1 MKPTKKQIDV
11 FRDNQSHRY
20 FGKSYKDLNEVEKE
34 NIDLRMDFLRL
45 GYKQWNAQLVV
56 KQ

>member
-45 GYKQWNAQLVV
+45 GYKQ
-56 KQ
+56 